1 MKVQRITHRGARIA
15 LCAATV
21 GSCAWIASAT
31 ASAQEQQGLQDY
43 QVQPGDTC
51 PSIAQRLYGDVGRI
65 DLIHQNNPGLGRLP
79 HRLRPGQVLRLPR
92 TASGARPANNDARV
106 SFVRNEVDAYT
117 PEQHRAQRNEGLSRG
132 HRLGT
137 LDASSAE
144 VLFIDETQLQ
154 LGPNTLVVI
163 LGRSAQRVDAG
174 GGSEARLERGTL
186 RASLA
191 ALSGSAPA
199 ATPRQ
204 ITVQT
209 PAATTQ
215 VGAGT
220 SLVDV
225 DARRTTRL
233 SVHQGTSS
241 IRAAGRSVQV
251 NEGFGS
257 RADRGR
263 APRAPQPLPGAPTW
277 ATPFAP
283 LVLVSGEDRGSVR
296 GTYARAATGPAPVVW
311 HVQLAR
317 DTQFNDLIVDA
328 RVPAAVT
335 NLDAQLIPGVY
346 FARVSAV
353 DADGFEGRPSAAATM
368 RVSSVLFD
376 RGGPG
381 RRASVRVS
389 EGTSCSLDGAPLA
402 QVRAPLE
409 LRPLARHSLRC
420 AADDAGT
427 GVIERA
433 WGAEESGVVSVRS
446 RVFGAAYENNQ
457 GSRRIL
463 VGVLDAVGQ
472 PVANARLRAQA
483 PRGITLDPVRPGA
496 QPGTYETV
504 ARWTGASPAG
514 AVRFFVEGEAEPRAT
529 VELEASDPPAVA
541 PAPQQPPAPHVGLE
555 LAFEGDAMIT
565 FDPRFR
571 SGLGVALEARARVP
585 SGPGLLLGLRA
596 GYLRFG
602 CSGPQISD
610 ITVYCAPESLATPGT
625 PRMSV
630 GVDTL
635 DIGPLVGGYFA
646 RHNAPVTGYI
656 GFVPQWVMHRSI
668 VTRADGTEAL
678 EASSTFGILSMLG
691 AQLRIGPGG
700 LFANIGYRG
709 TVANTQGLG
718 PLPIGGMLFALGY
731 RALF

>member
-1 MKVQRITHRGARIA
+1 MKVHQRIARRRAWVA
-15 LCAATV
+15 LSAAAA
-21 GSCAWIASAT
+21 GSSAWLASASAT
-31 ASAQEQQGLQDY
+31 AQEMQEY
-43 QVQPGDTC
+43 RVQPGDTC

-65 DLIHQNNPGLGRLP
+65 DLIHQNNANLGRLP
-79 HRLRPGQVLRLPR
+79 HRLQPGQILRLPR
-92 TASGARPANNDARV
+92 TATGGRAASTDARV

-163 LGRSAQRVDAG
+163 LGRAAQCVDAG

-191 ALSGSAPA
+191 ALSGQAPA
-199 ATPRQ
+199 AAPRQ

-209 PAATTQ
+209 PAAVAQ

-233 SVHQGTSS
+233 AVHQGTSN
-241 IRAAGRSVQV
+241 IRAAGRTVQV

-263 APRAPQPLPGAPTW
+263 APRPPQPLPGAPAW
-277 ATPFAP
+277 ASGFAP
-283 LVLVSGEDRGSVR
+283 LVLVSGDDRASVR
-296 GTYARAATGPAPVVW
+296 GSYARATSGPTPVVW

-317 DTQFNDLIVDA
+317 DAQFNDLIVDA

-335 NLDAQLIPGVY
+335 NLDAQLLPGAY

-353 DADGFEGRPSAAATM
+353 DADGFEGRPSAVATM

-389 EGTSCSLDGAPLA
+389 EGTMCSLDGAA
-402 QVRAPLE
+402 MARVTAPLE
-409 LRPLARHSLRC
+409 LRPLARHTLRC
-420 AADDAGT
+420 AADESGAGA
-427 GVIERA
+427 VERA
-433 WGAEESGVVSVRS
+433 WGADESGVVTVRS
-446 RVFGAAYENNQ
+446 RVFGAQYEGDR

-463 VGVLDAVGQ
+463 VGVLDAVGH
-472 PVANARLRAQA
+472 PVAGARLRAES
-483 PRGITLDPVRPGA
+483 PRGITLDAVRPGA
-496 QPGTYETV
+496 EPGTYETV
-504 ARWTGASPAG
+504 ARWTGAAPAG
-514 AVRFFVEGEAEPRAT
+514 TIRFFVDGEAEPRASL
-529 VELEASDPPAVA
+529 ELDSTRPPAERPA
-541 PAPQQPPAPHVGLE
+541 PAQPPRPHVGLE

-571 SGLGVALEARARVP
+571 SGLGVALEARARIP
-585 SGPGLLLGLRA
+585 AGPGLLLGMRA

-610 ITVYCAPESLATPGT
+610 LTVYCAPESTATPGA
-625 PRMSV
+625 PRTSV
-630 GVDTL
+630 GVDTF

-646 RHNAPVTGYI
+646 RHNAPVTGYL
-656 GFVPQWVMHRSI
+656 GFVPQWVMHRS
-668 VTRADGTEAL
+668 VVSRPDGTEAL

-700 LFANIGYRG
+700 LYAHVGYRG